1 MKDYA
6 LPLIVLRKLSKD
18 YEDAMLK
25 HQWVLAYNKA
35 EEMVEMA
42 LKLQDLTDA
51 D

>member
-6 LPLIVLRKLSKD
+6 LPLIVLRRLSKD
-18 YEDAMLK
+18 YENAMLK
-25 HQWVLAYNKA
+25 KQWALAYKIA

-42 LKLQDLTDA
+42 LKLQDVADA

>member
-6 LPLIVLRKLSKD
+6 LPLIVLRRLSKD
-18 YEDAMLK
+18 YENAMLK
-25 HQWVLAYNKA
+25 HQWALAYKIA

-42 LKLQDLTDA
+42 LKLQDVTDA